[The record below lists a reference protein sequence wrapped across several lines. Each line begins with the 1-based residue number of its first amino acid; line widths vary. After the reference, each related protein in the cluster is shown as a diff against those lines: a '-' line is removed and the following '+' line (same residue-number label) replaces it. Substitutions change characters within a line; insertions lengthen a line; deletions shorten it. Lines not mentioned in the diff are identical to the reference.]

1 MNCEIREPSPNPDW
15 EGQKNFTANI
25 SYGCD
30 GWRHNGD
37 GISVRKKE
45 QVKRETHKSCEL
57 LLFALLGISPP
68 LLPHLT
74 LLSSCP
80 IPSLHVCHVLSCVW
94 LFETPWTG
102 VHQAPLYMEFSRQ
115 EYWNELPF
123 PPPAGLPDPGIRP
136 ASPVSRALQADS
148 LPLKPSGNWKSKI
161 RTEKK
166 SYYMMYERVRHN
178 WVTFTN
184 ELLMIFLAYFSKY
197 LSKPL
202 AHIGLNS
209 RYSRFYF
216 ISLFLWIPLYNW
228 KRRELGI
235 RRTLVWTLKKLLTKH
250 VTLDEV
256 LYCFQ
261 PYVTGML
268 WSQYKVT
275 PYDWFID

>member
-1 MNCEIREPSPNPDW
+1 MWFKVLWTVKSEPSPNPDW

-57 LLFALLGISPP
+57 LLFALLRISPP

-115 EYWNELPF
+115 EYWNGLPF
-123 PPPAGLPDPGIRP
+123 PPPADLPDPGIRP
-136 ASPVSRALQADS
+136 ASPVSPALQADS
-148 LPLKPSGNWKSKI
+148 LPLKPSGNWKNKM
-161 RTEKK
+161 RTEKSLIIWCMK
-166 SYYMMYERVRHN
+166 ESDTTE
-178 WVTFTN
+178 W
-184 ELLMIFLAYFSKY
+184 LSLM
-197 LSKPL
+197 
-202 AHIGLNS
+202 N
-209 RYSRFYF
+209 
-216 ISLFLWIPLYNW
+216 FLWFS
-228 KRRELGI
+228 
-235 RRTLVWTLKKLLTKH
+235 LLTSPN
-250 VTLDEV
+250 T
-256 LYCFQ
+256 
-261 PYVTGML
+261 
-268 WSQYKVT
+268 SQSHLLT
-275 PYDWFID
+275 